1 MRRTGFRTFLSMLSI
16 SALTLTSPVQA
27 EIIKPVSVKGI
38 GKYTNTLHLLIDG
51 RTPLQGA
58 AFDDPSCVY
67 WYDPS
72 VSFVI
77 DLGALYMI
85 SGITM
90 QVDNND
96 NYRLSC
102 SRDGRR
108 YTSVLY
114 LGSETGETGWGMET
128 VSTGKGHKEYIQEL
142 RFTPGPARYIKLSA
156 SGGDLIYAAS
166 EILVSGTRAVNLM
179 PQLNSGNTKP
189 AAVD

>member
-1 MRRTGFRTFLSMLSI
+1 MLSI
-16 SALTLTSPVQA
+16 SALTLTSSVQA

-38 GKYTNTLHLLIDG
+38 GKYTNTLRLLIDG
-51 RTPLQGA
+51 RTPPQGA

-77 DLGALYMI
+77 DLGDLYMI
-85 SGITM
+85 TGITM

-102 SRDGRR
+102 SRDGRH
-108 YTSVLY
+108 YTTVLY
-114 LGSETGETGWGMET
+114 LGSETGEIDWGMET
-128 VSTGKGHKEYIQEL
+128 VSTGKGHKEYLQDL
-142 RFTPGPARYIKLSA
+142 RFTPGPARYIKLSG

-166 EILVSGTRAVNLM
+166 EILVTGTRAVNLI
-179 PQLNSGNTKP
+179 PQQNSGSTNP
-189 AAVD
+189 PPVN